1 MVESAAT
8 VNSGDEGSLAVD
20 VEIELPVLYYF
31 PVLFV
36 FELYCRVSNSDA
48 QLSTHASFRNRASI
62 GLDCC
67 RLHRLGAQSQPSSH
81 RAQRHQL

>member
-8 VNSGDEGSLAVD
+8 VNSGDEVSLAVD
-20 VEIELPVLYYF
+20 VEIELLVLYYF

-36 FELYCRVSNSDA
+36 FELYCRVPNSDA

-62 GLDCC
+62 GLDCIAS
-67 RLHRLGAQSQPSSH
+67 GPQSQPSSH
-81 RAQRHQL
+81 RAQRHQLQQ